1 MSAPPR
7 SQLSD
12 SPLRRLSSPALA
24 LYRVLFRLADAKGSG
39 FTASYQFLG
48 QLHGSRRKDDWGSDE
63 SIGEAATELAL
74 AGLVRRERVVTD
86 TAADDGPGTPYR
98 WWPVECPLPPH
109 DWPEAEAAI
118 DAVWEHLTE
127 LGRRAPCV
135 FERLA
140 LAADANG
147 TLTVSHDDL
156 RAITGF
162 EERAALRHIEPLVQA
177 RAGVTSCLIVGRRPK
192 LYALRLEFPSFTGL
206 TAAPATAAAQAEL
219 AALLS
224 QLWPGSASAVAQAIA
239 VQEERAPLSV
249 RQQLE
254 RFYRP
259 ARELQQTISKRVDVA
274 GPALYAYVIGETIK
288 KLPDPD
294 LGTFARYSA
303 AVLRNA
309 LERNKWPGRPK
320 ESEQT
325 KAEAAQ
331 PVEQTTIS
339 TSELRQPE
347 SSPLLEPMTE
357 AVWLRQQEEAVWEA
371 ESETL
376 AGFDDDFPHPDD
388 EEALLLSVARSVAK
402 SAGLGPAAARG

>member
-24 LYRVLFRLADAKGSG
+24 LYRVLCRLAAAKGDG
-39 FTASYQFLG
+39 FSVSYQFLG
-48 QLHGSRRKDDWGSDE
+48 QLHGLRRKDDWGSDE
-63 SIGEAATELAL
+63 LIGEAATELAL
-74 AGLVRRERVVTD
+74 AGLIRRERVVTD
-86 TAADDGPGTPYR
+86 TGADDGPGTPYR

-109 DWPEAEAAI
+109 DWPEAEKAI
-118 DAVWEHLTE
+118 EAVWEHLTE

-147 TLTVSHDDL
+147 ALTVSPDDL

-177 RAGVTSCLIVGRRPK
+177 RAGVTSCHIVGRRPK

-206 TAAPATAAAQAEL
+206 TAAPATATDQAEL

-224 QLWPGSASAVAQAIA
+224 QLWPGSATAVAQTIA
-239 VQEERAPLSV
+239 VQEERAPLSP

-259 ARELQQTISKRVDVA
+259 ALELQQRISKRGDVA
-274 GPALYAYVIGETIK
+274 GPALYAYVIGETVK

-309 LERNKWPGRPK
+309 LERNKWPGRAT
-320 ESEQT
+320 ESKQT
-325 KAEAAQ
+325 EAQAAEL
-331 PVEQTTIS
+331 TTAS
-339 TSELRQPE
+339 TADQRRPE
-347 SSPLLEPMTE
+347 SQPLPEPMTE
-357 AVWLRQQEEAVWEA
+357 ALWLRQQEEAAWEA
-371 ESETL
+371 ESEAL

-388 EEALLLSVARSVAK
+388 EDDFLLSLPTPNVGTAA
-402 SAGLGPAAARG
+402 SA

>member
-1 MSAPPR
+1 MSAPSPT
-7 SQLSD
+7 QLSA
-12 SPLRRLSSPALA
+12 SPLDHLRPPALA
-24 LYRVLFRLADAKGSG
+24 LYRVLRRLAAAKGEG
-39 FTASYQFLG
+39 FSVSYQFLG

-63 SIGEAATELAL
+63 SIGEAASELAL
-74 AGLVRRERVVTD
+74 AGLVRRERVVTE
-86 TAADDGPGTPYR
+86 TGADDGPGTPYR
-98 WWPVECPLPPH
+98 WWLVECPLPPH

-118 DAVWEHLTE
+118 EAVWEHLTE

-140 LAADANG
+140 LAAGADG
-147 TLTVSHDDL
+147 TLAVSPDEL
-156 RAITGF
+156 RAISGF
-162 EERAALRHIEPLVQA
+162 EERAVLRHIERLVQT
-177 RAGVTSCLIVGRRPK
+177 RAGVTSCHIVGRRPK
-192 LYALRLEFPSFTGL
+192 QYALQLEFPSFSGL
-206 TAAPATAAAQAEL
+206 TAGPATATDQAEL
-219 AALLS
+219 AGLIG
-224 QLWPGSASAVAQAIA
+224 QLWPGSTSAVAQAIA
-239 VQEERAPLSV
+239 AQEQRAPLSP

-259 ARELQQTISKRVDVA
+259 GLELQQTISKRGDAA
-274 GPALYAYVIGETIK
+274 GPALYAYVVDETTK

-309 LERNKWPGRPK
+309 LERKQWPGRPK

-331 PVEQTTIS
+331 SVEETTVS

-347 SSPLLEPMTE
+347 SRPLLEPMTD
-357 AVWLRQQEEAVWEA
+357 AVWLRQQEEAAWEA
-371 ESETL
+371 ESEAL

-388 EEALLLSVARSVAK
+388 EEDFLLSLPTPNVGTAA
-402 SAGLGPAAARG
+402 SA